1 MEFLQFELDFGRSG
15 EGWDDREDE
24 EDVGLAMSYISL
36 TGLCDCRWDK
46 KAWDAAQEAQKAE
59 NEKFGPD
66 APTLPKGDRK
76 SLAEQ
81 AKALLEGKIVWRPSW
96 RDYGRAREVEVDVDV
111 NEGGAQA
118 GTAMLSRR
126 GNASTAGSS

>member
-1 MEFLQFELDFGRSG
+1 MECLEFELDFGRSG
-15 EGWDDREDE
+15 EGWDDRAE
-24 EDVGLAMSYISL
+24 EGDVGLAMSYISL
-36 TGLCDCRWDK
+36 TGHCDYRWDK
-46 KAWDAAQEAQKAE
+46 EAWDAAQEAQEAE
-59 NEKFGPD
+59 SEKFGPH

-76 SLAEQ
+76 SMAEQ

-111 NEGGAQA
+111 SEGGAQA